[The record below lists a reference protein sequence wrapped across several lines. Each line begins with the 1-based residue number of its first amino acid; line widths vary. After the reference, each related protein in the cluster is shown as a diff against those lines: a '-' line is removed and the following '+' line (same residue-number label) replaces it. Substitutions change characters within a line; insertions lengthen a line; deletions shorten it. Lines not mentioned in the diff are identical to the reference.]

1 MAAHPT
7 VGIDNYLPSGQPG
20 VALRSANHKTSCWI
34 DQIPRLRVD
43 PLGRD
48 HSFYD
53 SLNQS
58 FPDLLVLYVGSHEVH
73 IYDPG
78 PGHTRGD
85 LVVYFP
91 DQHAIA
97 TGDLFL
103 GPYQALVAAL
113 PSKHPAEILGN
124 A

>member
-1 MAAHPT
+1 MAPHPT

-58 FPDLLVLYVGSHEVH
+58 FPDLLVLYVGSMLGGDHDCVH
-73 IYDPG
+73 SNRSI
-78 PGHTRGD
+78 
-85 LVVYFP
+85 
-91 DQHAIA
+91 
-97 TGDLFL
+97 
-103 GPYQALVAAL
+103 ALVFNRN
-113 PSKHPAEILGN
+113 LGLGVWTQPRKL
-124 A
+124 AGFA